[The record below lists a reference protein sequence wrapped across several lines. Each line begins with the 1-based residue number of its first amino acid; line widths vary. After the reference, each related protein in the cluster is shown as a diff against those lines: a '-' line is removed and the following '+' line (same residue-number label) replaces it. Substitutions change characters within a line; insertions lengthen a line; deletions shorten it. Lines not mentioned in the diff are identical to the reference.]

1 MKKLTQSDILELK
14 YAAEQ
19 ASPDWIG
26 KLAGGGAYIAYFE
39 GGHKLVRNDD
49 VDCYHTARY
58 ISTASPE
65 TILAIID
72 RMKKLEQS
80 VTDLLAENSQLLGL
94 YDVSITKDRPKRKE
108 FADLELTNE
117 DMW

>member
-1 MKKLTQSDILELK
+1 MKKLSQSDILELK
-14 YAAEQ
+14 HAAEQ

-26 KLAGGGAYIAYFE
+26 KLAGGGTDIAYFE
-39 GGHKLVRNDD
+39 GGHKIVRNDD
-49 VDCYHTARY
+49 VECYHTARY
-58 ISTASPE
+58 ISAASPE

-94 YDVSITKDRPKRKE
+94 YDESSTRERPKRKE
-108 FADLELTNE
+108 FADLELTDE